1 MPDGPDRVREAW
13 AAVGEFFEQC
23 PVSGVIV
30 RSCSRRRR
38 SECRGR
44 RECTRPGQRQGRC
57 RSAALGQNRP
67 QRSDAIGLGRHHRGP
82 NPGCERARPHVL
94 GGLRARRGDRC
105 RCSVFFPA
113 RPRNRICWLARNPRP
128 LRLSCTKASLLGLRR
143 WPTAGSSLRG
153 MAQTRMSPG
162 SPRLTAAIIYQSL
175 DAPLECDSR
184 HRAGFR

>member
-1 MPDGPDRVREAW
+1 MPDGPDRVRQPW

-23 PVSGVIV
+23 PVFGVIV
-30 RSCSRRRR
+30 RILQSSSTIRMPGSSGVHSAGAAPRAMPIRSPR
-38 SECRGR
+38 SESAPAKR
-44 RECTRPGQRQGRC
+44 RDRPRPASPRAYPWLRTR
-57 RSAALGQNRP
+57 S
-67 QRSDAIGLGRHHRGP
+67 
-82 NPGCERARPHVL
+82 PHVL

-175 DAPLECDSR
+175 DAPL
-184 HRAGFR
+184 